1 MAELCLESAGT
12 TPGGNRA
19 ETNRRQRQTSAARE
33 PSRGSEGEGGVA
45 ALCSLQTGSSV
56 CNRNFV
62 DLVTFLIDD
71 VDEPAVPVP
80 SWHDIAVLEVACQRQ
95 RILTSGGLPRQ
106 IKTLVIVEDLLA
118 ISQTEIVT
126 RHCEWPP
133 PYSAQPYQGAR
144 GPSYS
149 TRNLPGS
156 ESTAVS

>member
-1 MAELCLESAGT
+1 MLPDPGQRPPAYALLGRLATWIGT
-12 TPGGNRA
+12 QMPQEVRHGT
-19 ETNRRQRQTSAARE
+19 
-33 PSRGSEGEGGVA
+33 
-45 ALCSLQTGSSV
+45 CSPATESSV
-56 CNRNFV
+56 CNRKFV
-62 DLVTFLIDD
+62 DLVSFFIDD

-80 SWHDIAVLEVACQRQ
+80 SWHDIAALEVACQPQ
-95 RILTSGGLPRQ
+95 GILTSGGLSRQ
-106 IKTLVIVEDLLA
+106 IKALVIVQDLLA

-156 ESTAVS
+156 ESTAVSTACTEV